1 MTRPEKFCFRRLLS
15 SEGGGGEFRW
25 EGGQLGGKR
34 AEEEEER
41 QRKRR
46 EAEEES
52 LAERQELMPF
62 FGSRGKR
69 GKIDNAYLDKGL
81 TVVGKKRRSKEFN
94 NMSRY
99 FYRSI

>member
-1 MTRPEKFCFRRLLS
+1 M
-15 SEGGGGEFRW
+15 GGEFRW

-52 LAERQELMPF
+52 LAERQELMTF

-69 GKIDNAYLDKGL
+69 GKIDNGQKAH
-81 TVVGKKRRSKEFN
+81 
-94 NMSRY
+94 RY
-99 FYRSI
+99 WEKTAVEGVQ